1 MDWFITSQVCSDW
14 YEGKVRTRVFMH
26 LPTAFV
32 INYNISILT
41 LAFCAYLFVLRNSH
55 NCRANSH
62 SWIRCHFWDVSGI
75 LQSVAIIQTVL
86 LQSVWVLCHSSKRCR
101 KQVLS
106 VSLQECS
113 HMSIGERSL
122 RNKPFVKPLINQC
135 ASQQVGTCNFC
146 CDQEVKG
153 TVLFQEAWVSLKCLR
168 LNWTKITIFIHAL
181 IFQSQTL
188 RIFILHSSTQTSK
201 SIRTVVFNL
210 GYAYPW
216 GYATS

>member
-1 MDWFITSQVCSDW
+1 
-14 YEGKVRTRVFMH
+14 
-26 LPTAFV
+26 
-32 INYNISILT
+32 
-41 LAFCAYLFVLRNSH
+41 
-55 NCRANSH
+55 
-62 SWIRCHFWDVSGI
+62 
-75 LQSVAIIQTVL
+75 
-86 LQSVWVLCHSSKRCR
+86 
-101 KQVLS
+101 
-106 VSLQECS
+106 
-113 HMSIGERSL
+113 
-122 RNKPFVKPLINQC
+122 
-135 ASQQVGTCNFC
+135 
-146 CDQEVKG
+146 VKG